1 MLILT
6 RRVGETLMVGDSRN
20 DIQAA
25 RAAGISV
32 VGLSYGYNHG
42 EPIENSEPDWVLH
55 RFDELVSLLNA
66 EVRN

>member
-1 MLILT
+1 
-6 RRVGETLMVGDSRN
+6 MVGDSRN

-42 EPIENSEPDWVLH
+42 EPIEDSQPDWVLH
-55 RFDELVSLLNA
+55 RFDELALLLNA
-66 EVRN
+66 T

>member
-1 MLILT
+1 MNKI
-6 RRVGETLMVGDSRN
+6 
-20 DIQAA
+20 
-25 RAAGISV
+25 ISV
-32 VGLSYGYNHG
+32 LYFLVLVIGTGCVEEMEI